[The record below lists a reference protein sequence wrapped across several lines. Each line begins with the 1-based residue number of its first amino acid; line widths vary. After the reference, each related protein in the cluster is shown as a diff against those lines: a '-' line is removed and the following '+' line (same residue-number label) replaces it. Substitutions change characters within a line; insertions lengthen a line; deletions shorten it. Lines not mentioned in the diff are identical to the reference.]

1 MHIINKLTLKQLLA
15 NKKRTVV
22 TIVGIIISVAMFT
35 AVTTFVTSFMEM
47 MRLEVSSYDGS
58 WHVAYDNLTS
68 QQIDSLKNDDAYQ
81 NSVLFQKI
89 DTLLIDENNPIFIEL
104 NQLDNYSKEIKLLKG
119 NYPANSN
126 EIIISK
132 YYQTQNGV
140 KVGDEITVKTGATQ
154 ISDKFIETEQ
164 LESTAALPVKT
175 FKVVGIYQSTYLDQA
190 SYYNSFYTA
199 NSSSIISSKMYLTLD
214 HVDNDIFDNGSNT
227 AQSLGI
233 NSGDISYHQNLLYY
247 YGISNNDGFNQAMMT
262 AVGIVVVIIMIGS
275 IGLIYNAFAIS
286 LNERSRYL
294 GTLSS
299 IGATKRQKKQSVYF
313 EGLVV
318 GIIAIIL
325 GVIAGVGGMAVTFKV
340 INPILANLGQE
351 IGFPLAISFKGILTA
366 VICAIITIF
375 ISSIIPASKI
385 SPIAAITNQQDTKIK
400 VRNIKTSFLTRR
412 IFGFE
417 GDLAMKNIK
426 RNKNRYRIT
435 LFSLIISSILFLTAS
450 GFTYYLKESYDMTSI
465 NINYDGYINI
475 NSQNQELINEL
486 AHLKNTTQ
494 IAVAK
499 ETSLNLETSLDNINP
514 ELLSFLI
521 NKENN
526 IKLNRKYKQTDILKE
541 NLDHLIGTTFN
552 NNGDEIEITLNKIK
566 YTNQY
571 LLGQTP
577 HETHYSLNLLVS
589 NDTFNQLINQYQLN
603 SNNTNIYYTSNNNE
617 AVLKEIKEITDNYPE
632 ESLYSFNLSEDIKQA
647 NQLILIINIFTY
659 GFIILIGLISIANI
673 INTISTSMALRT
685 KEFSMLKSIGMT
697 PRAFNKMIY
706 FESLFY
712 GIKTLI
718 YSLPLG
724 FIIMYFLYENLAAIF
739 ERSFS
744 VPINSFII
752 ITIAIFVIVFTTL
765 AFSSQ
770 KIKKLNIIDGLKNDN
785 N

>member
-154 ISDKFIETEQ
+154 ISDK
-164 LESTAALPVKT
+164 
-175 FKVVGIYQSTYLDQA
+175 
-190 SYYNSFYTA
+190 
-199 NSSSIISSKMYLTLD
+199 MYLTLN

-233 NSGDISYHQNLLYY
+233 DSGDISYHQNLLYY

-375 ISSIIPASKI
+375 ISSIIPAYHASKI

-514 ELLSFLI
+514 ELLSFLTENEQNYGNTYFLDLNLVTYNQEYLDSIPNLNKELQNQILI

>member
-1 MHIINKLTLKQLLA
+1 
-15 NKKRTVV
+15 
-22 TIVGIIISVAMFT
+22 
-35 AVTTFVTSFMEM
+35 ME
-47 MRLEVSSYDGS
+47 LYQVSE
-58 WHVAYDNLTS
+58 
-68 QQIDSLKNDDAYQ
+68 QQND
-81 NSVLFQKI
+81 K
-89 DTLLIDENNPIFIEL
+89 
-104 NQLDNYSKEIKLLKG
+104 
-119 NYPANSN
+119 
-126 EIIISK
+126 
-132 YYQTQNGV
+132 
-140 KVGDEITVKTGATQ
+140 
-154 ISDKFIETEQ
+154 
-164 LESTAALPVKT
+164 
-175 FKVVGIYQSTYLDQA
+175 
-190 SYYNSFYTA
+190 
-199 NSSSIISSKMYLTLD
+199 
-214 HVDNDIFDNGSNT
+214 
-227 AQSLGI
+227 
-233 NSGDISYHQNLLYY
+233 
-247 YGISNNDGFNQAMMT
+247 
-262 AVGIVVVIIMIGS
+262 
-275 IGLIYNAFAIS
+275 
-286 LNERSRYL
+286 
-294 GTLSS
+294 
-299 IGATKRQKKQSVYF
+299 KKQSVYF

-375 ISSIIPASKI
+375 ISSIIPAYHASKI

-514 ELLSFLI
+514 ELLSFLTENEQNYGNTYFLDLNLVTYNQEYLDSIPNLNKELQNQILI

-603 SNNTNIYYTSNNNE
+603 SNNINIYYTSNNNE